1 MMVAIEDELS
11 KHSHKIY
18 FEHTIN
24 AWQYYCNKNNIDF
37 IVVREKMPNVKYSVW
52 HKEFVFDYVGDKYD
66 KIGIVDFDTMVKWDA
81 PNIFE
86 LYDDEFVGVLDQSSI
101 NWMTISQ
108 TAYRN
113 AFPQFKNLHVGLGE
127 HINGGVLFF
136 TKNHKPFFE
145 QLKKFYLDNRSVLD
159 NWSVPNTG
167 REQTIL
173 NFYLKKENIKMKYL
187 DFRFNTM
194 RLIKNGWL
202 NYNWQLNEN
211 NTPFFIKYTYIWHF
225 TGCSVEE
232 RVALIANIW
241 QQTKHLYG

>member
-1 MMVAIEDELS
+1 MVAIEDELS

-52 HKEFVFDYVGDKYD
+52 HKEFVFDYVGDNYD
-66 KIGIVDFDTMVKWDA
+66 KIGIVDFDTMIKWDA

-86 LYDDEFVGVLDQSSI
+86 LYDDEFVGVLDKSSI
-101 NWMTISQ
+101 NWMNISQ

-113 AFPQFKNLHVGLGE
+113 AFPQFKNVHVGLSE

-145 QLKKFYLDNRSVLD
+145 QLKKFYLDNKPVLD
-159 NWSVPNTG
+159 NWTVPNTG

-202 NYNWQLNEN
+202 NYNWQLNED

-232 RVALIANIW
+232 RSALITNIW